1 MFNSTK
7 KNDNIFPST
16 KRDSEPLD
24 KRENTE
30 TTVGSQCVIKG
41 NISNPSSL
49 KFHGQLEG
57 TINCGDYLVICKEA
71 VIDGD
76 IEADTAV
83 LYGNLTGSIRA
94 DKVEL
99 KRCAQIN
106 GDIESYVFDME
117 NGAFFNG
124 NIKMLRPDEKI
135 GRNENLTIRTDL
147 EQGKKTKVKE
157 TDHKIA
163 SAFSSFNAN
172 SNTSNSHLGND
183 NEKGSGFIKS
193 VLFDKK
199 K

>member
-7 KNDNIFPST
+7 KNDNIFPSA
-16 KRDSEPLD
+16 KRDSDSLE

-30 TTVGSQCVIKG
+30 TTIGSQCVIKG

-99 KRCAQIN
+99 KSCAQIN

-135 GRNENLTIRTDL
+135 NRTEKLTTRADL
-147 EQGKKTKVKE
+147 EKEKKTKVKE
-157 TDHKIA
+157 MDHKKEGA
-163 SAFSSFNAN
+163 TSNAN
-172 SNTSNSHLGND
+172 SNTSSSHFGSDNSK
-183 NEKGSGFIKS
+183 EPGFIKS